1 MDSGEPREVSDDPFF
16 GEVRRRHPDVDIVLL
31 PPEAAA
37 SPAPP
42 PVDPAVLAAVPAE
55 HDADTR
61 DLWSQVARGIDPA
74 QATARWA
81 AGEVT
86 GTVRR
91 DTLLAAK
98 GVDAVTAT
106 AALAGAARA
115 LEQAGWH
122 VLAPDSGL
130 PRVLAGRGAG
140 AERREVQVVH
150 VPATGRYAVTSRGP
164 SYTVGPAR
172 VSALLRDVL

>member
-16 GEVRRRHPDVDIVLL
+16 AEVRRRHPDVDIVLL

-37 SPAPP
+37 PPAPP
-42 PVDPAVLAAVPAE
+42 PVDPAALAAVPVE
-55 HDADTR
+55 HDDETR
-61 DLWSQVARGIDPA
+61 DLWSQVARGIDVA

-81 AGEVT
+81 AGEVA

-91 DTLLAAK
+91 EALLAAG
-98 GVDAVTAT
+98 GVDAVTAA
-106 AALAGAARA
+106 AALAGAARS

-122 VLAPDSGL
+122 VLEPDRGL
-130 PRVLAGRGAG
+130 PRVLAGHGEGAD
-140 AERREVQVVH
+140 RREVQVVH

-164 SYTVGPAR
+164 AYTVGPAR
-172 VSALLRDVL
+172 VAALLRDAQ